1 MERIEGKLD
10 LDSYFKHKTYHEL
23 VANGTIKNNMQFK
36 NRKDENDRFT
46 NFMLNVDNIT
56 YYVKESNYP
65 VTELVVEEFAK
76 LLGFDNA
83 HYDLATFDGIDYVIS
98 PSYKKTGGGYDYVT
112 GHDILSK
119 YYKYLKRE
127 GKDYLELINSK
138 ELFGGYYHAY
148 YLNNLENIW
157 MALSYYFKVRYD
169 RDEIVYKLVTEL
181 KRRFFFKSLLLF
193 DADYHPCNWEME
205 IDASVNLCPMFDNE
219 SCLISDIYGVPFG
232 IMPEYTNESIS
243 NHLQAF
249 LSYSSDI
256 DILEFIELFNK
267 ATPELFKQAIEMV
280 LKRTSPNLEI
290 PNVLLEKYT
299 TNYEKLK
306 NIINEYR
313 GKNGR

>member
-10 LDSYFKHKTYHEL
+10 LDSYFNHKTYNEL
-23 VANGTIKNNMQFK
+23 VANGMIKNNMQFE

-46 NFMLNVDNIT
+46 NFMLNVDNIN

-65 VTELVVEEFAK
+65 ITELVVEEFAK

-83 HYDLATFDGIDYVIS
+83 HYDLATFDGMDYVIS
-98 PSYKKTGGGYDYVT
+98 PSYKKTGKGYDYVT
-112 GHDILSK
+112 GHDVLSK

-127 GKDYLELINSK
+127 GKDYLELINAK
-138 ELFGGYYHAY
+138 ELFGGFYSAY

-181 KRRFFFKSLLLF
+181 KRRYFFKNLLLF

-205 IDASVNLCPMFDNE
+205 VDASVNLCPMFDNE
-219 SCLISDIYGVPFG
+219 SCLISETYGVPFG
-232 IMPEYTNESIS
+232 IMPEYTLYNNI
-243 NHLQAF
+243 NHLQSF
-249 LSYSSDI
+249 LAYSSKEDI
-256 DILEFIELFNK
+256 FEFIELFDK
-267 ATPELFKQAIEMV
+267 ATPELFKQAINMV
-280 LKRTSPNLEI
+280 LKRTDPNLEI
-290 PNVLLEKYT
+290 PKDLLEKYEN
-299 TNYEKLK
+299 NYVQIK

>member
-1 MERIEGKLD
+1 M
-10 LDSYFKHKTYHEL
+10 
-23 VANGTIKNNMQFK
+23 
-36 NRKDENDRFT
+36 
-46 NFMLNVDNIT
+46 
-56 YYVKESNYP
+56 
-65 VTELVVEEFAK
+65 
-76 LLGFDNA
+76 
-83 HYDLATFDGIDYVIS
+83 
-98 PSYKKTGGGYDYVT
+98 T

-256 DILEFIELFNK
+256 DILEFIELFDK

-280 LKRTSPNLEI
+280 LKRTSPNLEV
-290 PNVLLEKYT
+290 PNDLLEKYT

-306 NIINEYR
+306 NILNEYR